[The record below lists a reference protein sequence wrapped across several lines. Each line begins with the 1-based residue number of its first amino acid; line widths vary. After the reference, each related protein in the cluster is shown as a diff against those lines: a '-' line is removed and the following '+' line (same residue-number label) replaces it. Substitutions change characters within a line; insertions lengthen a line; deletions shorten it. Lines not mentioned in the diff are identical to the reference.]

1 MKTIMIKSKSKTA
14 NKYTTNT
21 EAPRNKWVLN
31 KYKRTKKQMRTEQIK
46 KHQRTNTCWGVLT
59 SFSLPL
65 ISSTFSSSP
74 SLMLTCTDIV
84 TFVFLQNFLVYTC
97 IWNKSSSPSKYYWYC
112 CSSYQ
117 PEDQDEKN
125 GDTLSFKAGKVI
137 NKSIKTRM
145 RTERNP
151 DKVRKV
157 KMRILMRMMRLE

>member
-31 KYKRTKKQMRTEQIK
+31 KYKRTKKQMSTEQIQ

-74 SLMLTCTDIV
+74 SFMLTCRDV
-84 TFVFLQNFLVYTC
+84 SFVFLQNLLVYTC

-112 CSSYQ
+112 CSSCP

-137 NKSIKTRM
+137 NKSIKTMM
-145 RTERNP
+145 RTEKDP
-151 DKVRKV
+151 DK
-157 KMRILMRMMRLE
+157 ENE